1 MPDPLFELCEPLVHR
16 PFDLRSRR
24 AWLTW
29 FVWLVLLAAVT
40 AALLP
45 LRPSLNEAHIA
56 LAYLLLVQFA
66 SARHGRALGLA
77 LAGLAFLCFDWFF
90 LPPYSTLVVAKPIR
104 ALIHCTQVRCRY
116 VLAARARAKRAL
128 RRLAAFG

>member
-1 MPDPLFELCEPLVHR
+1 M
-16 PFDLRSRR
+16 RSRR

-90 LPPYSTLVVAKPIR
+90 LPPYSTLVVAKPIDWLVLV
-104 ALIHCTQVRCRY
+104 AFLVTNVVVTQ
-116 VLAARARAKRAL
+116 LFERARNESIL
-128 RRLAAFG
+128 RETARLQD